1 LHFSAFGPRR
11 FNGTAFED
19 NANSLLDVSD
29 LVFVDPIGTGFSR
42 AVTPDDANHFYG
54 TLEDFVS
61 VAQFIQIW
69 LQANHAEK
77 APLFLI
83 GESFGV
89 WRAAAVAD
97 LLEEQGKPVNGIVLI
112 SGGSGVG
119 EGLQPRNIATA
130 LRIPNRAAAALT
142 LGKLSPDLGTDRDT
156 IVKQATA
163 WATNTYAP
171 ALARVD
177 TLSDAERDTII
188 SGIARYT
195 AFPAAQID
203 RKTLTVTPRQ
213 YLKGLLAADGKTLN
227 TFDMR
232 KLAGG
237 GGGNDAAFDAYFRT
251 ELGYKT
257 DLAYAGLSINPT
269 HDATVPP
276 PGSINENW
284 NYDSGPITPEVMA
297 AAMAGEG
304 PPGSQPWALNAVK
317 RDPNLQVMVAA
328 GLYDSLNSCAGN
340 NDLLPRIPASQNFT
354 MKCYLGGHAMYLDA
368 GAHVALT
375 ADVRAFIRANSG
387 APNR

>member
-1 LHFSAFGPRR
+1 
-11 FNGTAFED
+11 
-19 NANSLLDVSD
+19 
-29 LVFVDPIGTGFSR
+29 
-42 AVTPDDANHFYG
+42 
-54 TLEDFVS
+54 
-61 VAQFIQIW
+61 
-69 LQANHAEK
+69 
-77 APLFLI
+77 
-83 GESFGV
+83 
-89 WRAAAVAD
+89 
-97 LLEEQGKPVNGIVLI
+97 
-112 SGGSGVG
+112 
-119 EGLQPRNIATA
+119 
-130 LRIPNRAAAALT
+130 
-142 LGKLSPDLGTDRDT
+142 
-156 IVKQATA
+156 
-163 WATNTYAP
+163 
-171 ALARVD
+171 
-177 TLSDAERDTII
+177 
-188 SGIARYT
+188 
-195 AFPAAQID
+195 
-203 RKTLTVTPRQ
+203 
-213 YLKGLLAADGKTLN
+213 LLAADGKTLN